1 MCLAFSSVAFRVAS
15 SSVTFCIFFFEDLI
29 IVIAADGG
37 GGGGRPFGLGGIVAA
52 VCDCDAG
59 CDDVKLVGALFDAFK
74 VKSSPFPDKFRGLPT
89 EDGGGGGGGS
99 GVVGVN
105 TDGRLFFGVV
115 LLI

>member
-1 MCLAFSSVAFRVAS
+1 M
-15 SSVTFCIFFFEDLI
+15 
-29 IVIAADGG
+29 
-37 GGGGRPFGLGGIVAA
+37 
-52 VCDCDAG
+52 
-59 CDDVKLVGALFDAFK
+59 GALFDAFK

-99 GVVGVN
+99 GGVGVN